1 MPGGLASVDVPLIEP
16 YARIL
21 RHPGAARFSAAAF
34 VARLPISMVG
44 LGIVLLISA
53 VEGRYAVAGAVAAAY
68 TLAAAFLNPLGSRLV
83 DRWGQS
89 RIVTV
94 LVTVNVTMLLLLAYA
109 ATSSWPTIALIA
121 FAALGGATQPA
132 TGALVRARWAAALG
146 SHPSLRTAFA
156 FESVL
161 DEFIF
166 IIGPPLATF
175 IAVAIDSA
183 APLILCAALVGG
195 GSLLLLV
202 QRSSE
207 PPPTPRAAASGGSLL
222 RMAGVPVVV
231 TAFIAIGSVFGSVD
245 VVTVAAADAEGR
257 RAAAGIVLAVY
268 ALGSMASALVLGSRS
283 QAREDA
289 SLPRHLLIA
298 AAALAVVTVPLVFV
312 SGLVAIGAMVLLA
325 GLTVSPVLI
334 TGFALVERLVAPAR
348 LTEGLTWA
356 TSGIGLGV
364 ALSAALSG
372 WLVDHFGLRAGFLVT
387 AVSAL
392 VTLAVTAIGY
402 RSLVR
407 GTAGGVRRIADPR
420 RT

>member
-1 MPGGLASVDVPLIEP
+1 MPLLSP

-34 VARLPISMVG
+34 IARLPISMVG

-53 VEGRYAVAGAVAAAY
+53 VEGRYAIAGLVAAAY
-68 TLAAAFLNPLGSRLV
+68 TVSAAFLNPMGSRLV

-89 RIVTV
+89 RVVTV
-94 LVTVNVTMLLLLAYA
+94 LVAINVLMLLLLAYA
-109 ATSSWPTIALIA
+109 ATASWPVALLVA
-121 FAALGGATQPA
+121 FAAVGGATQPA

-146 SHPSLRTAFA
+146 GHPSLRTAFA
-156 FESVL
+156 FEGVL

-183 APLILCAALVGG
+183 APLIVCAALVAI
-195 GSLLLLV
+195 GSLLLLL
-202 QRSSE
+202 QRSTE
-207 PPPTPRAAASGGSLL
+207 PPPSPRSAAAGGSLL
-222 RMAGVPVVV
+222 RMPGVPVVIV
-231 TAFIAIGSVFGSVD
+231 AFIAIGCVFGSVD

-257 RAAAGIVLAVY
+257 RAAAGIVLGVY
-268 ALGSMASALVLGSRS
+268 AFGSMLSALVLGSRS
-283 QAREDA
+283 QSRDDA
-289 SLPRHLLIA
+289 SLPRFLLLA
-298 AAALAVVTVPLVFV
+298 TVALAVVTIPLIFV
-312 SGLVAIGAMVLLA
+312 SGLVAIGFMVLLA

-334 TGFALVERLVAPAR
+334 TGFTLIERLVATTR

-372 WLVDHFGLRAGFLVT
+372 WLVDTYGIRAGFVVT
-387 AVSAL
+387 AVAAL
-392 VTLAVTAIGY
+392 VTLAITAGGY
-402 RSLVR
+402 RVLVR
-407 GTAGGVRRIADPR
+407 GTQAASLGTTDDPR

>member
-1 MPGGLASVDVPLIEP
+1 MHGGLTSGAVPLIEP

-53 VEGRYAVAGAVAAAY
+53 VEGRYAAAGLVAAAY

-89 RIVTV
+89 RVVTF
-94 LVTVNVTMLLLLAYA
+94 LVAVNVAMLLLLTMAVSA
-109 ATSSWPTIALIA
+109 SWPLAVLVILGAV
-121 FAALGGATQPA
+121 GGATQPA

-146 SHPSLRTAFA
+146 AHPSLRTAFA

-175 IAVAIDSA
+175 IAVAIAAA
-183 APLILCAALVGG
+183 APLIMCALLVGV

-207 PPPTPRAAASGGSLL
+207 PPSTPRGTSRGGSIL
-222 RMAGVPVVV
+222 RSPGVLVVITSFV
-231 TAFIAIGSVFGSVD
+231 AIGFVFGSID

-257 RAAAGIVLAVY
+257 RAAAGIVLGIY
-268 ALGSMASALVLGSRS
+268 AFGSMLSALVLGARS
-283 QAREDA
+283 QARADS
-289 SLPRHLLIA
+289 SLPRQLLLA
-298 AAALAVVTVPLVFV
+298 TFALALVTIPLVLV

-325 GLTVSPVLI
+325 GLTVSPVLL
-334 TGFALVERLVAPAR
+334 TGFTLIERLVSPAR

-372 WLVDHFGLRAGFLVT
+372 WLVDQAGTRAGFVVT
-387 AVSAL
+387 AVAAL
-392 VTLAVTAIGY
+392 VTLAVTAAGY
-402 RSLVR
+402 PSLVR
-407 GTAGGVRRIADPR
+407 ARGAARSV
-420 RT
+420 